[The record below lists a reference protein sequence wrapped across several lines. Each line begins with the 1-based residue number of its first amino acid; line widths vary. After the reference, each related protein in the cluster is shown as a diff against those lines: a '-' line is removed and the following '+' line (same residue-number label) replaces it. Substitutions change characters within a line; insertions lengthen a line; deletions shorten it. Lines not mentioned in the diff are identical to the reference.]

1 MIKVLYLI
9 LCPIVSVILFVVGL
23 FLTTLIILILI
34 QPEKE
39 YEKEKKY
46 KSTFMIEEK

>member
-23 FLTTLIILILI
+23 FLTTLIILILL

-39 YEKEKKY
+39 YEMEKKN
-46 KSTFMIEEK
+46 S

>member
-23 FLTTLIILILI
+23 LLTTLIILILI

-39 YEKEKKY
+39 YEEEKEK
-46 KSTFMIEEK
+46 

>member
-1 MIKVLYLI
+1 MIKVLYFIFFLI
-9 LCPIVSVILFVVGL
+9 VFAILFVVGL
-23 FLTTLIILILI
+23 FFTALIILTLI

-46 KSTFMIEEK
+46 KSTFIIEEK

>member
-23 FLTTLIILILI
+23 FLTTLIILTLI

-39 YEKEKKY
+39 YEKEN
-46 KSTFMIEEK
+46 KSTFIIEEK

>member
-39 YEKEKKY
+39 YEKEKKIQINFY
-46 KSTFMIEEK
+46 DEEK

>member
-39 YEKEKKY
+39 YEKVL
-46 KSTFMIEEK
+46 SIQQHTV

>member
-46 KSTFMIEEK
+46 KSTF

>member
-9 LCPIVSVILFVVGL
+9 LCPIISVILFVVGL

-34 QPEKE
+34 QPKKE
-39 YEKEKKY
+39 YEKEN